1 MLYLREFFYILYWKR
16 IVLMEIFFLIVIDV
30 YNEWSGLCKCMVSI
44 FKKVKF
50 DLGDKFYKSV
60 IVSWYFILY
69 VLNIEN

>member
-1 MLYLREFFYILYWKR
+1 
-16 IVLMEIFFLIVIDV
+16 MEIFFSIVIDV

-60 IVSWYFILY
+60 IVSWYLILY